1 MKPDIVPR
9 KNSPGVDSIISSNST
24 EVKEGMNYLKSYY
37 KTLSFEQRKHKLL
50 SKPVTAPLY
59 TRMQRAQDET
69 PLIEPTVRGIYN
81 QIEIESE
88 LYKMTVD
95 AKTAWNQTVR
105 K

>member
-1 MKPDIVPR
+1 
-9 KNSPGVDSIISSNST
+9 
-24 EVKEGMNYLKSYY
+24 
-37 KTLSFEQRKHKLL
+37 
-50 SKPVTAPLY
+50 
-59 TRMQRAQDET
+59 MQRAQDET

-88 LYKMTVD
+88 LYKTTVD